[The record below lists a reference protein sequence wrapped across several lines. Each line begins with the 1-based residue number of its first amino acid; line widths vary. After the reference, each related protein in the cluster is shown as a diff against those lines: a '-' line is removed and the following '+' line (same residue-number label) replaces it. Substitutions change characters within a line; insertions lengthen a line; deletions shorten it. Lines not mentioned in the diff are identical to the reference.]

1 MRSVLVTGASRGIG
15 KAIASEFEIQNWRV
29 VAPSREELDLNDSGS
44 IEKWCGANRGDS
56 INALVNNA
64 GINFLSPLSEISEP
78 DWEMMLR
85 VNLTA
90 PRRLIQILAPSMVG
104 RGWGRIVNISS
115 IFSIVSRERRAA
127 YSATKAAVNSLARTA
142 AIEFGP
148 GGVLVNAVCPGYV
161 ETDMTT
167 INNSSVEIEAIAR
180 SIPLRR
186 LAKPEEIAKVVCYL
200 CSESNSYITGQTI
213 IADGGFTC
221 Q

>member
-1 MRSVLVTGASRGIG
+1 MQA
-15 KAIASEFEIQNWRV
+15 
-29 VAPSREELDLNDSGS
+29 
-44 IEKWCGANRGDS
+44 
-56 INALVNNA
+56 
-64 GINFLSPLSEISEP
+64 
-78 DWEMMLR
+78 
-85 VNLTA
+85 
-90 PRRLIQILAPSMVG
+90 LAPSMVS
-104 RGWGRIVNISS
+104 RGWGRIVNLSS

-127 YSATKAAVNSLARTA
+127 YSATKAAVNSLTRTA

-167 INNSSVEIEAIAR
+167 INNSPAEIEKIAS

-186 LAKPEEIAKVVCYL
+186 FAKPAEIAKVVCYL